1 MYIFKKESIR
11 TSLQNH
17 LVWLEVFK
25 LVVAIKID
33 THEHDSLHGVIGY

>member
-25 LVVAIKID
+25 LVGGNKNRYLG
-33 THEHDSLHGVIGY
+33 T